1 MVEYALVTGILL
13 GMFYGLLA
21 SGLNLVFGM
30 QRIVNIAHGDF
41 VMLGAFLS
49 WEVYYG
55 LGINPL
61 IAAPLA
67 IVPAIIVGYTWS
79 RAILPRF
86 KGVQDAETLSLVLF
100 FGLSQVIEAFESLG
114 FGTNPRS
121 IPGSAVLKSPI
132 HIAGQTYPAALWVV
146 AGCSLCVLLV
156 FLMWLYKSR
165 LGLGMRAI
173 MADRLE
179 AATVGVNVDRLLSL
193 SFGIGVSL
201 AAVAGAFYGP
211 VLGAVAP
218 NQGVAITTIAF
229 AIIVL
234 GSLGNPVGALV
245 GGLIFSVVTQF
256 TYVYASSWANVVPYV
271 LVVVVM
277 LLRPTGLIGVRMRN
291 A

>member
-1 MVEYALVTGILL
+1 MLEYALVTGILL
-13 GMFYGLLA
+13 GVFYGLLA

-55 LGINPL
+55 LGVNPL

-67 IVPAIIVGYTWS
+67 IVPAIALGYAWS
-79 RAILPRF
+79 RGVLSRF
-86 KGVQDAETLSLVLF
+86 NGRQDAETLSLVLF
-100 FGLSQVIEAFESLG
+100 FGLSQVIEAIESLE

-121 IPGSAVLKSPI
+121 IPGSTVLAAPI
-132 HIAGQTYPAALWVV
+132 HLAGRTYPAALWVV
-146 AGCSLCVLLV
+146 AGCSLVVLLV
-156 FLMWLYKSR
+156 FLLWLYKSR
-165 LGLGMRAI
+165 VGFGMRAI

-179 AATVGVNVDRLLSL
+179 AAVVGVNVARISSL
-193 SFGIGVSL
+193 SFGIGVAL

-218 NQGVAITTIAF
+218 NQGLAITTIAF

-256 TYVYASSWANVVPYV
+256 TFVYASSWANVIPYAI
-271 LVVVVM
+271 VVVVM
-277 LLRPTGLIGVRMRN
+277 LLRPAGLIGRRVRN